1 MKDRYSGEHSSE
13 LGNREGE
20 ISLADMAETSFVS
33 KLREFME
40 NEARSGSMDF
50 GCVTPQYVYRMFGG
64 SVSID
69 EITNALN
76 YLKANNYGY

>member
-1 MKDRYSGEHSSE
+1 MDV
-13 LGNREGE
+13 
-20 ISLADMAETSFVS
+20 VS
-33 KLREFME
+33 HLKEFME

-50 GCVTPQYVYRMFGG
+50 GCITPLYVYRMFGG

-69 EITNALN
+69 EIDKALN

>member
-1 MKDRYSGEHSSE
+1 
-13 LGNREGE
+13 
-20 ISLADMAETSFVS
+20 MAETSFVS
-33 KLREFME
+33 RLREFME

-50 GCVTPQYVYRMFGG
+50 GCVNPQYVYRMFGG

>member
-1 MKDRYSGEHSSE
+1 MT
-13 LGNREGE
+13 
-20 ISLADMAETSFVS
+20 ETGLVS
-33 KLREFME
+33 RLREFME
-40 NEARSGSMDF
+40 NEARSGSINF

-76 YLKANNYGY
+76 YLKANN

>member
-1 MKDRYSGEHSSE
+1 
-13 LGNREGE
+13 
-20 ISLADMAETSFVS
+20 MAETSLVS
-33 KLREFME
+33 RLREFMV

-50 GCVTPQYVYRMFGG
+50 GCVTPLYAYRMLVG

>member
-1 MKDRYSGEHSSE
+1 MSLMALPLEETG
-13 LGNREGE
+13 LVNR
-20 ISLADMAETSFVS
+20 
-33 KLREFME
+33 LREFMV

-50 GCVTPQYVYRMFGG
+50 GCVTPLYAYRLFGG

>member
-1 MKDRYSGEHSSE
+1 
-13 LGNREGE
+13 
-20 ISLADMAETSFVS
+20 MAETVLVDT
-33 KLREFME
+33 LREFME

-50 GCVTPQYVYRMFGG
+50 GCITPQYVFRMFGG

>member
-1 MKDRYSGEHSSE
+1 
-13 LGNREGE
+13 
-20 ISLADMAETSFVS
+20 
-33 KLREFME
+33 
-40 NEARSGSMDF
+40 MDF
-50 GCVTPQYVYRMFGG
+50 GCVTPLYAYRMLGG